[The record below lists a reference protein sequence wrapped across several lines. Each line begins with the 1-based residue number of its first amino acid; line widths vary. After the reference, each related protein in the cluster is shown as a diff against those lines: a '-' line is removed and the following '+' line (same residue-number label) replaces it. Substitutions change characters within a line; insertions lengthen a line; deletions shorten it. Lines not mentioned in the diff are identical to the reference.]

1 MIKLEAVKEF
11 SLQRFDELKNIKR
24 KGKEEKGK
32 IFLGDTFECEEDL
45 ANYLTGNNEKKYVV
59 AKVIEVLPEE
69 NILDKIEE
77 VPVEEKPVLE
87 IGKPRKAKLK
97 KNK

>member
-1 MIKLEAVKEF
+1 MIKLEAIKEF
-11 SLQRFDELKNIKR
+11 TLQRFDELKNIKR

-32 IFLGDTFECEEDL
+32 IFLGDIFECEKEL
-45 ANYLTGNNEKKYVV
+45 AEYLTGKNAKKQVV
-59 AKVIEVLPEE
+59 ANVIEVLPEKT
-69 NILDKIEE
+69 ILDEIEV

-87 IGKPRKAKLK
+87 VAKPRKAKIK

>member
-1 MIKLEAVKEF
+1 MIKLEAIKEF

-32 IFLGDTFECEEDL
+32 IFVGDTFECEKEL
-45 ANYLTGNNEKKYVV
+45 AEYLTGNNEKKYVV
-59 AKVIEVLPEE
+59 AKVIEVLPEK
-69 NILDKIEE
+69 NILDEIEV
-77 VPVEEKPVLE
+77 VPVEDKPVLE
-87 IGKPRKAKLK
+87 IGKPRKAKIK